1 MSKLEKEIIQK
12 HSPTFYNRYVDD
24 CITKRKTTSPDLLLQ
39 DLNSYHQ
46 NIVFTVEENPSHF
59 LDTAFQYK
67 DNGFSTSTYNKPG
80 KLPTHWKSAIP
91 IKWKRN
97 TLRNALH
104 RTIQITSNWK
114 SDLQNI
120 INRFQ
125 HAGYPWHFIQKVIH
139 EFEYPS
145 EPTTIIPTNWFD
157 ERRPILIRIPYCQN
171 NEHQS
176 RSFVRKLERFTRGQY
191 KFIIIWKTKKMS
203 SLFQLKDKNIHK
215 SHVIYH
221 GTCMSCSATY
231 VGETARNADLRF
243 KEHSTPNS
251 QSEPAHHCT
260 QNPNHKFEWNIIS
273 TSYPLGIRKT
283 LEALYIA
290 KLRPDLNK
298 QVKSYHL
305 NLFPRGIT

>member
-1 MSKLEKEIIQK
+1 MGNPLSPVLANIFMSKLEKEINQK

-80 KLPTHWKSAIP
+80 KLPTHWKSAMP

-104 RTIQITSNWK
+104 RTKQITSNWK

-139 EFEYPS
+139 EFEDPS

-191 KFIIIWKTKKMS
+191 KFIIIWKTKKIS
-203 SLFQLKDKNIHK
+203 SLFQ
-215 SHVIYH
+215 
-221 GTCMSCSATY
+221 
-231 VGETARNADLRF
+231 
-243 KEHSTPNS
+243 
-251 QSEPAHHCT
+251 
-260 QNPNHKFEWNIIS
+260 FEWLTFWLFGPPATQYLPPRFFDSAIALNS
-273 TSYPLGIRKT
+273 T
-283 LEALYIA
+283 
-290 KLRPDLNK
+290 
-298 QVKSYHL
+298 
-305 NLFPRGIT
+305 